1 MKIQTGTLKL
11 MTWFLVGVLLAL
23 SVVGCESDSPDQ
35 TGPGESAQASA
46 KEGIDSTPEIALQVT
61 PILGE
66 ETAGPSVDSTPEIT
80 LQVTPTPGERTL
92 EQVVASPPE
101 PTPQVT
107 PTPGERTLEQ
117 VVASPPE
124 PTPQVS
130 LTPGEET
137 TGDYGDGRQ
146 ESTTQVSST
155 MKEENVSTRRPTRE
169 EIRAATE
176 RAQAV
181 RLKYEDLFSRQPNIW
196 GVGIGRALHP
206 NGEVSEEIG
215 IVISVTK
222 KVDQNTLPQE
232 DRIPDRLEDIPVYLM
247 EEPLPVLTPELPRV
261 NPKEEE
267 SDGGR

>member
-1 MKIQTGTLKL
+1 MRIQTSVLRL
-11 MTWFLVGVLLAL
+11 MAWFLVGALLAL
-23 SVVGCESDSPDQ
+23 TAVGCESDSPDQ

-46 KEGIDSTPEIALQVT
+46 REGVGSTPESIPQVRLTPRKEIAE
-61 PILGE
+61 PG
-66 ETAGPSVDSTPEIT
+66 VDSTPEIT
-80 LQVTPTPGERTL
+80 
-92 EQVVASPPE
+92 
-101 PTPQVT
+101 
-107 PTPGERTLEQ
+107 
-117 VVASPPE
+117 
-124 PTPQVS
+124 PQVS
-130 LTPGEET
+130 PTPGEET

-222 KVDQNTLPQE
+222 KVDQITLPPE
-232 DRIPDRLEDIPVYLM
+232 DQIPDRLEDIPVYLM

>member
-1 MKIQTGTLKL
+1 MKIQTGTMKL

-66 ETAGPSVDSTPEIT
+66 ETAEPSVDSTPEI
-80 LQVTPTPGERTL
+80 
-92 EQVVASPPE
+92 
-101 PTPQVT
+101 TPQVT

-222 KVDQNTLPQE
+222 KVDQKPSLRKTGY
-232 DRIPDRLEDIPVYLM
+232 R
-247 EEPLPVLTPELPRV
+247 TA
-261 NPKEEE
+261 
-267 SDGGR
+267 